1 MLNDSPATRVDS
13 VLAKLGAALEKG
25 DIDAAVNLFQ
35 MDCYWRDLVAFTWNI
50 DTAEG
55 HDAIRDMLT
64 AQLPTIQPSGFV
76 QDSDCLL
83 YTSPSPRD

>member
-64 AQLPTIQPSGFV
+64 AQLPTILS
-76 QDSDCLL
+76 LIHI
-83 YTSPSPRD
+83 